1 MRLVRFTAPQ
11 GSPAVKASSPP
22 APFGAPASWRR
33 HYTRTHGGRL
43 RLGTPEMRTAVCASR
58 TRRAASDEY
67 IAHARALYRMWPPLL
82 PTRSADEEVATP
94 LAWAHMIPA
103 RAHFCVSSSR
113 RRIPARLRQYQQ
125 LATVH
130 TQQSRQDSSTRRV
143 AGAGVACREHR
154 YSKSANGP
162 EPGPFDV
169 PLNAPRGLCLGG
181 GVVPVSGPWMSR

>member
-11 GSPAVKASSPP
+11 GSRAVKASTPP
-22 APFGAPASWRR
+22 APFCAPASWRR
-33 HYTRTHGGRL
+33 HYIRTHGGRL

-103 RAHFCVSSSR
+103 RAHFCESSSR
-113 RRIPARLRQYQQ
+113 RRIPARLRQ
-125 LATVH
+125 T
-130 TQQSRQDSSTRRV
+130 RQDSTRSTILIEHYRGENRRKFV
-143 AGAGVACREHR
+143 
-154 YSKSANGP
+154 K
-162 EPGPFDV
+162 V
-169 PLNAPRGLCLGG
+169 PSNKKQIATN
-181 GVVPVSGPWMSR
+181 